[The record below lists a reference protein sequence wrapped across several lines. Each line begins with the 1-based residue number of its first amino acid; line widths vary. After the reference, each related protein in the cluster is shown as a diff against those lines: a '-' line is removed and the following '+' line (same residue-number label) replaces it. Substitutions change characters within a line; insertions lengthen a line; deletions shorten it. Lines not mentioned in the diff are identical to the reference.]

1 MSLVR
6 ENALAVDIGFSA
18 SMFSW
23 QCSPHLCDSAG
34 LALEHTE
41 VVLLEVQ
48 DRDQLTEGVLLVNL
62 FRVGH
67 GKV

>member
-1 MSLVR
+1 MPI
-6 ENALAVDIGFSA
+6 DIGFRA
-18 SMFSW
+18 SMFAR

-48 DRDQLTEGVLLVNL
+48 DRDQFTEGVLLVNL

>member
-1 MSLVR
+1 
-6 ENALAVDIGFSA
+6 
-18 SMFSW
+18 MFAR

-48 DRDQLTEGVLLVNL
+48 DRDQFTEGVLLVNL